1 MATQVPT
8 KRGYI
13 VSGPHGQR
21 IHGQPTVSPE
31 HLGQQK
37 SFVEAYPFSRVD
49 PRLIYA
55 VPPTAQRTPPSD
67 SQDPKRRRYNS
78 NGVYVPAG
86 QPYPEP
92 AYAYPHSPL
101 NNAYTRG
108 EAMQQVHASQIPV
121 QRMHGMQPTKPA
133 MISPPRG
140 VYPHPPQLQP
150 VRPPHPHQ
158 RARSTVALPPIETV
172 LAQAPIKMSSTSSQ
186 SSGVE
191 AMIMSIPV
199 LNKIKVLSQIS
210 GPLPTP
216 GLTSPKPQV
225 RGAIIAIEGMDAN
238 SVNSI
243 TTSLADQLG
252 REGNFAVKI
261 FDGPNPYTLVHKAR
275 SGTQGRHGNNTTES
289 YLKMLSEWHKTNKE
303 MVEYITTR
311 PNGRTGDK
319 DAPIAID
326 SPTIERETTPSR
338 AQELKGDFD
347 ESTTDAPLSAISPK
361 TIHKTAELS
370 IVSPPSIKGRS
381 QSTPG
386 ARSTGEGDTIT
397 VDKDNDNGTVS
408 APLMFPRPLNSSR
421 IPPLP
426 TPTHSSALVP
436 QSLSRAP
443 LQSDIDQAPD
453 SSKQTHSTPQHE
465 AEAPLQESQHQD
477 QASRAR
483 KSDHGKESQNTHL
496 AAANN
501 NNNSS
506 VIPIALVPHFQ
517 LTTVDASSISMP
529 ISDGF
534 SPPAH
539 WQWFATLWR
548 GSVGPDVTIVIKS
561 TEEEVADGANTVA
574 AAAEAGAAAGGGSA
588 TDNNPRAAGPSTT
601 STAGAIASAPSQGQV
616 SARERTS
623 GSNAGVGNATSSS
636 GVEIRLSDY
645 RAVIVKTGIIS
656 SANSAASDT
665 AGSSAKQ
672 ASHKELEYWE
682 KAKRRVGFEVEE
694 FLRK

>member
-1 MATQVPT
+1 MNV
-8 KRGYI
+8 
-13 VSGPHGQR
+13 PHGSR

-31 HLGQQK
+31 HYGQQK

-55 VPPTAQRTPPSD
+55 VPPSAQRTPPSD
-67 SQDPKRRRYNS
+67 SQDAKRRRFNGS
-78 NGVYVPAG
+78 GVYVPSG

-92 AYAYPHSPL
+92 TYAYPHSPL
-101 NNAYTRG
+101 NNPSTRG

-121 QRMHGMQPTKPA
+121 QRIHGMQPIKPA

-158 RARSTVALPPIETV
+158 RNRSVVALPPIETV
-172 LAQAPIKMSSTSSQ
+172 LSQSPITASSISSQ

-191 AMIMSIPV
+191 AMIMSIPI

-210 GPLPTP
+210 GPLPAP
-216 GLTSPKPQV
+216 GLASPKPHV

-238 SVNSI
+238 SVKSI
-243 TTSLADQLG
+243 TASLADQLG
-252 REGNFAVKI
+252 REGNFAVKV
-261 FDGPNPYTLVHKAR
+261 FNGPDPYPLLRQAR
-275 SGTQGRHGNNTTES
+275 SGNHGSHGNHTTEF

-303 MVEYITTR
+303 MVEYITSR
-311 PNGRTGDK
+311 PKGQTGDE
-319 DAPIAID
+319 DV
-326 SPTIERETTPSR
+326 PTNLEGSDIRRATTPIEGTY
-338 AQELKGDFD
+338 A

-361 TIHKTAELS
+361 TIHKAAELS
-370 IVSPPSIKGRS
+370 IMSPPSTKGRS

-386 ARSTGEGDTIT
+386 AKSARDGDTVI
-397 VDKDNDNGTVS
+397 VNRDIDMSNS
-408 APLMFPRPLNSSR
+408 APGPLMFPPPLNSSR

-426 TPTHSSALVP
+426 AQASVSESSMAQQP
-436 QSLSRAP
+436 QDEAS
-443 LQSDIDQAPD
+443 QAPKSYHGQD
-453 SSKQTHSTPQHE
+453 FQSTNDRSST
-465 AEAPLQESQHQD
+465 
-477 QASRAR
+477 
-483 KSDHGKESQNTHL
+483 
-496 AAANN
+496 
-501 NNNSS
+501 
-506 VIPIALVPHFQ
+506 IPIALVPHFQ
-517 LTTVDASSISMP
+517 LTTVDASSVSMP

-561 TEEEVADGANTVA
+561 TDEDAPEGANSDGAVT
-574 AAAEAGAAAGGGSA
+574 GGT
-588 TDNNPRAAGPSTT
+588 TDNNNNHNRNTGPRTT
-601 STAGAIASAPSQGQV
+601 STTASNPSGPPTQGQ
-616 SARERTS
+616 AAPRERTS
-623 GSNAGVGNATSSS
+623 VSTISAGNPTSNSTSSS
-636 GVEIRLSDY
+636 GVEIRLNDY

-656 SANSAASDT
+656 ASKS
-665 AGSSAKQ
+665 AGSDKQVSA
-672 ASHKELEYWE
+672 KELEYWE